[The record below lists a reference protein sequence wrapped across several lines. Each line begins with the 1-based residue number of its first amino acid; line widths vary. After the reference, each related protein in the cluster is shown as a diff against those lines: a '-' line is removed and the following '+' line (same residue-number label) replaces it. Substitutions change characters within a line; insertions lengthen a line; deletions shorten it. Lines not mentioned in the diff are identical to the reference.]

1 PSNTGGPVMTEENR
15 EPSGAL
21 RLALRVDAF
30 TSSTWGIIT
39 LTMVLGTLLLTG
51 TTAGIV
57 AAVLV
62 FAAVVA
68 LGVLGR
74 RHERLSGPSRTAG
87 DR

>member
-1 PSNTGGPVMTEENR
+1 MTEDTR
-15 EPSGAL
+15 APSGAL

-39 LTMVLGTLLLTG
+39 LTVVLIALLLTG

-57 AAVLV
+57 VAAVV
-62 FAAVVA
+62 FVAVVA

-74 RHERLSGPSRTAG
+74 RHERLSGPNRTAG